1 MRTVTTSTT
10 SSNATTMATRPEFV
24 SATAMVATVTPKATA
39 TAPPAS
45 RSKPVGVSKA
55 MIARGQVK
63 ASAVRAYAASVVTVP
78 TPSSTAIL
86 QNTNKKDAKF
96 LAGR

>member
-1 MRTVTTSTT
+1 
-10 SSNATTMATRPEFV
+10 
-24 SATAMVATVTPKATA
+24 
-39 TAPPAS
+39 
-45 RSKPVGVSKA
+45 
-55 MIARGQVK
+55 MIAMGQVK